1 MSAFDPPALA
11 RVIEA
16 GAAKGAAQRAGL
28 LIHGRDRTPEE
39 MIVLAERLRMPDAAQ
54 IRWLA
59 PGIQGGSW
67 YPGRFFDPIQ
77 TNFPYISNAFEIFD
91 QLMDEVSEGG
101 RLRSDQLIVLGFSQ
115 GACLAVEYAVRNLGR
130 AKSIVAFTGGLF
142 GSPGALWPAYPRP
155 LARSRIFISSSD
167 VDEWIPLERTRETA
181 KILAGLGAEVTLRIY
196 EGRAHE
202 VCDQELEDARAF
214 LSIAPARLY

>member
-1 MSAFDPPALA
+1 MPSFDPPALA

-28 LIHGRDRTPEE
+28 LIHGRDRSPEE
-39 MIVLAERLRMPDAAQ
+39 MIELAAGLALPDAAQ
-54 IRWLA
+54 VRWLA
-59 PGIQGGSW
+59 PAIQGGSW

-91 QLMDEVSEGG
+91 QLMDDVREGG
-101 RLRSDQLIVLGFSQ
+101 RLPSSQLIVLGFSQ
-115 GACLAVEYAVRNLGR
+115 GACLALEYAVRNLGR
-130 AKSIVAFTGGLF
+130 ARSIISFTGGLF

-155 LARSRIFISSSD
+155 LARSRIFISGSD
-167 VDEWIPLERTRETA
+167 VDDWIPFERTQETA
-181 KILAGLGAEVTLRIY
+181 KILAGLGANVTLKIY
-196 EGRAHE
+196 AGRPHV

-214 LSIAPARLY
+214 LSPP